1 MIDLGLGLYKP
12 GSEEGTFEATWYS
25 TRLPKEAIGTG
36 LVKRKARHT
45 GCIEGEYL
53 VTYYSPDGEDA
64 GTYDLTINRV
74 GSIYQMFWRS
84 QGELLFE
91 GIGMDTDAGVLI
103 QLGVAAILGVS
114 QS

>member
-12 GSEEGTFEATWYS
+12 GREEGTFEATWYS

-53 VTYYSPDGEDA
+53 VTYYSPAGEDA
-64 GTYDLTINRV
+64 GTYDLTIKQV
-74 GSIYQMFWRS
+74 GSIYQMFWS
-84 QGELLFE
+84 SKGKLLFE
-91 GIGMDTDAGVLI
+91 GIGMDTDAGIVI
-103 QLGVAAILGVS
+103 SYGQVS
-114 QS
+114 